1 MTNHTIINFNRQE
14 YFGWIGN
21 LIFISAQISQI
32 FYTYKVKRTNDI
44 SYTLQFLLLIGNI
57 MYTIFGYIDF
67 SLSMFLGN
75 SITLFTSVIQISQKA
90 YYDKKNK
97 DYEELMPINF

>member
-1 MTNHTIINFNRQE
+1 MTNHTIINLNRQE

-21 LIFISAQISQI
+21 FIFISAQISQI

-67 SLSMFLGN
+67 SLSMFIGN
-75 SITLFTSVIQISQKA
+75 SITLFTSGIQISQKN

>member
-1 MTNHTIINFNRQE
+1 MTNHTIINLNRQE

-21 LIFISAQISQI
+21 FIFISAQISQI

-67 SLSMFLGN
+67 SLSMFIGN
-75 SITLFTSVIQISQKA
+75 GITLFTSGIQISQKV

>member
-1 MTNHTIINFNRQE
+1 MTNNTLINFNRQE
-14 YFGWIGN
+14 YFGWVGN
-21 LIFISAQISQI
+21 VIFISAQIAQVI
-32 FYTYKVKRTNDI
+32 HTFKVKRTSDI
-44 SYTLQFLLLIGNI
+44 SYTLQILLLIGNI

-75 SITLFTSVIQISQKA
+75 GITVVTSILQISQKV

-97 DYEELMPINF
+97 GYEELMGINF